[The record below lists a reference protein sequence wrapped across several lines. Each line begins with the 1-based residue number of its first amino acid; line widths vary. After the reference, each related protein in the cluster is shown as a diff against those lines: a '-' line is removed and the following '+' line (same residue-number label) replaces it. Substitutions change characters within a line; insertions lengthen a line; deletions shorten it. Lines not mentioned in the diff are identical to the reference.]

1 MRIVI
6 ADDHELYRS
15 GMLTVLGDEP
25 DIDMVA
31 EVGSLRAAV
40 TKCVE
45 LDPDVVILG
54 HRPPRHSGI
63 DACRTIRDRAPRTK
77 SLILTGSGD
86 EGDLVEAMA
95 AGASGYL
102 LKEFPAQQIIE
113 SLRLAHRGQALI
125 PLGMSS
131 RLIRELSQPRHPTP
145 TESTAPRLS
154 DRELGVLELVGQGK
168 GNKEIAA
175 QLFISQNTV
184 KNHIHNIRNKLN
196 VGSRIEL
203 AIHGVE
209 RGTSDLRRQ
218 AR

>member
-25 DIDMVA
+25 DIDIVA
-31 EVGSLRAAV
+31 EVGSLPAAV
-40 TKCVE
+40 AKCVD
-45 LDPDVVILG
+45 LDPNVVILG

-63 DACRTIRDRAPRTK
+63 EACRAISDRAPRTK

-102 LKEFPAQQIIE
+102 LKDFPAQQIIE

-131 RLIRELSQPRHPTP
+131 QLIRELSQPRQTP
-145 TESTAPRLS
+145 GESTTPRLS
-154 DRELGVLELVGQGK
+154 DRELGVLQLVGQGK

-184 KNHIHNIRNKLN
+184 KNHIQNIRNKLN

-203 AIHGVE
+203 AMHGAE
-209 RGTSDLRRQ
+209 QEMGDRTGPPR
-218 AR
+218 